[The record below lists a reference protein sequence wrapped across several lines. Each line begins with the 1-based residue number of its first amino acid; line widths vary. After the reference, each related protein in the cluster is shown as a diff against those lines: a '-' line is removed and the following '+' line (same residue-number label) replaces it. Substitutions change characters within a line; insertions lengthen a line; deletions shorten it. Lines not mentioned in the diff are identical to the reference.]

1 MASVERR
8 HQQRN
13 DLYQVAD
20 ARIGRDPAIHSI
32 KVRNLS
38 ADGLMGEGAV
48 NVASGTRL
56 ELDLPELGRVSGT
69 VVWVHEPRFGVAFD
83 DEVPSLS

>member
-8 HQQRN
+8 HQLRN
-13 DLYQVAD
+13 DLCQVAD
-20 ARIGRDPAIHSI
+20 ARIGRDPAIHAI
-32 KVRNLS
+32 KIRNLS
-38 ADGLMGEGAV
+38 ASGLMGECAV
-48 NVASGTRL
+48 KVASGTRL